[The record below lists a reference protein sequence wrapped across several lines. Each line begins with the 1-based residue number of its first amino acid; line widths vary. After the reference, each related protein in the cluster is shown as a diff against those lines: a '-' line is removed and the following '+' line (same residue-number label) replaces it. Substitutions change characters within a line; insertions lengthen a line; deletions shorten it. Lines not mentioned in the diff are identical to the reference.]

1 MIRTTLAAGVRHA
14 PSLPQSSISFGG
26 SVARHSSSSSSSSSV
41 FSVLK
46 SLVSLNSSISYSPC
60 SVKNSTS
67 SPMIVSEVASPS
79 TAPETAKAKPHIING
94 CFVNPWPSAG
104 EGNVKFTELLWSRF
118 TREWR
123 KVDVSPKMM
132 PTVTP
137 DFSAP
142 ISDPSNIRA
151 TWLGHAT
158 YYVEMPTGLRVLFD
172 PLLGNKCVPRWAPG
186 FNRISPPPCKISD
199 IPAVDLVVIS
209 HYHYDHLDEYS
220 IDLIRKHFPEAHYFV
235 PLGIK
240 GWFTKKGI
248 HDVTELDWWEERD
261 ISVNGVTSTIS
272 CLPSQHGGNRSIS
285 DHGMSLWSSWSIT
298 SKGKVYFAGDTGY
311 RHVPKLPADQD
322 DYAIEMPHCPAFEEI
337 GEHRGPFDLALIP
350 IGAYSPRWIMSKAHC
365 NPLDSVNL
373 FQDVMAKRA
382 LAMHFGTWI
391 LTDEPVLEP
400 VEKLREALRR
410 KGLPETGLFDA
421 IQIGQAVEVPVET
434 V

>member
-1 MIRTTLAAGVRHA
+1 
-14 PSLPQSSISFGG
+14 
-26 SVARHSSSSSSSSSV
+26 
-41 FSVLK
+41 
-46 SLVSLNSSISYSPC
+46 
-60 SVKNSTS
+60 
-67 SPMIVSEVASPS
+67 MIVSEVASPS
-79 TAPETAKAKPHIING
+79 TAPETAKAKPHIVNG

-104 EGNVKFTELLWSRF
+104 EGNVKFTEVWSRF

-350 IGAYSPRWIMSKAHC
+350 IGAYSPRWIMSKVHC
-365 NPLDSVNL
+365 NPFDSVNL

-434 V
+434 VN